1 MYGKRINSLLKLL
14 NDKRKWLV
22 KPLKDHAKK
31 IDNEFKLLT
40 EPFDQ
45 LLNSLKRKI
54 TTYREECRRE
64 EQAKLEAA
72 HREAERRRK
81 ISLAQGGEGKIT
93 PVPEPVNTFKAQDT
107 QTKRMVWKV
116 KVTDKSI
123 LPLQFLTVDMVAL
136 NEEKKKAV
144 RVAKASELLE
154 PEWNIPG
161 TELIQDEQLVFA

>member
-1 MYGKRINSLLKLL
+1 
-14 NDKRKWLV
+14 
-22 KPLKDHAKK
+22 
-31 IDNEFKLLT
+31 
-40 EPFDQ
+40 
-45 LLNSLKRKI
+45 
-54 TTYREECRRE
+54 
-64 EQAKLEAA
+64 
-72 HREAERRRK
+72 
-81 ISLAQGGEGKIT
+81 
-93 PVPEPVNTFKAQDT
+93 
-107 QTKRMVWKV
+107 MVWKV